1 MLEAVNI
8 AGTEQDKTRPALE
21 NQILDL
27 FEDFGREN
35 MVIRYV
41 SMNDPARPLREQW
54 MARTFRNYEEFE
66 FADHDTRF
74 FSSINSDFNVLV
86 VGGNDPARIGSLI
99 RNNRPA
105 LANKIK
111 ICLMS
116 RSNSHKRARVLGHG
130 FDDVIDITRIAPA
143 EALARILAI
152 RRRQQIN
159 ADKADQQLQLELR
172 LGQVCQL
179 EGLPARQRQAIE
191 MLFRQKGRVVCYDAM
206 IDEISSFR
214 GGISPANLK
223 VIICKLRKSLIGGAR
238 IVSRSRTGYCLEV
251 PDSPTPA

>member
-1 MLEAVNI
+1 MLESVNI
-8 AGTEQDKTRPALE
+8 ARPEKDNSQPALE

-35 MVIRYV
+35 ISIRYV
-41 SMNDPARPLREQW
+41 SMNDPARVLREQW
-54 MARTFRNYEEFE
+54 MTRTFRNYEEFD

-74 FSSINSDFNVLV
+74 FSSINADYNVLI

-99 RNNRPA
+99 RLNRPA

-111 ICLMS
+111 ICLMN

-130 FDDVIDITRIAPA
+130 FDDVIDITRVSPA

-152 RRRQQIN
+152 RRRHQIS
-159 ADKADQQLQLELR
+159 ADKAGRELELELR

-191 MLFRQKGRVVCYDAM
+191 MLYRQKGRVVCYDAL
-206 IDEISSFR
+206 IDEISGFR
-214 GGISPANLK
+214 GGITPANLK
-223 VIICKLRKSLIGGAR
+223 VIICKLRKALVGEAR
-238 IVSRSRTGYCLEV
+238 IVSRARTGYCLEL
-251 PDSPTPA
+251 PKAS